1 MEIVEV
7 QSILDENG
15 KDVCQNG
22 GTPMEV
28 SIAQIITLALLS
40 FALGM
45 QVAML
50 INMLV
55 QREDT
60 GTRVTDFSDKT
71 EKM

>member
-1 MEIVEV
+1 
-7 QSILDENG
+7 
-15 KDVCQNG
+15 
-22 GTPMEV
+22 MEV

-71 EKM
+71 KKM